1 MNVLQRIRSFWL
13 TPSADDRPLS
23 ERERDEDQAATAY
36 DERART
42 VEEFVS
48 RDLDPDEPASGRID

>member
-1 MNVLQRIRSFWL
+1 MNILQRIRSFWL
-13 TPSADDRPLS
+13 ARRADDHPLA
-23 ERERDEDQAATAY
+23 ERERDEDHVATAY

-48 RDLDPDEPASGRID
+48 RDLDPDEPESGRTD

>member
-1 MNVLQRIRSFWL
+1 VDVLKRIRSFWL
-13 TPSADDRPLS
+13 ARPADDRPLS
-23 ERERDEDQAATAY
+23 ERERDEGHAATAY